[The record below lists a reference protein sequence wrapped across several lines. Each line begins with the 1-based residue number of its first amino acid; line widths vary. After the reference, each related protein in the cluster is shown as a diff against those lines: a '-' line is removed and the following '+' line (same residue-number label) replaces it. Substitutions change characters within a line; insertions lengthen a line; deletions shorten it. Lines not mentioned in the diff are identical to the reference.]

1 MSEAVK
7 ALAVEEILA
16 LSERH
21 IDDWMDDD
29 GPDLE
34 VEDIGLARPFGEE
47 LVELVRVGWAQA
59 REARV
64 DRERIAAEKLAE
76 QRVEAEREAARFVA
90 EDVAKGLFIYPIP
103 HVEVVGEVE
112 GAQVEAKPEEPK
124 LVRRENLKR
133 KPAEPEPEL
142 ATLVEGIAKKAGV
155 VAEPVAKPKIAA
167 PMTWPEPP
175 EAPAGASAAERLTY
189 PRGLLGHATQYVE
202 DTAPF
207 PNRWLSLFT
216 STSALAKGLDR
227 KVLGPTGNSTVQWLL
242 LLAETGAGKQHSLN
256 CIRIML
262 RAMGLEDTFVASGLG
277 SVQGIEEI
285 LMGRGEVVEAQP
297 NALVVIDEVGA
308 WLKRISSGGQ
318 TGNVAEIPA
327 LLQSLWGWPPQLEWT
342 GSKTKGKDM
351 DVVHGPAFSLFG
363 VSTETKFV
371 RALTGEQVSN
381 GFVNRMLLANVGR
394 GAEKRVKTKYDW
406 TNFPGWLA
414 DALKAVA
421 GGPRPEGPM
430 LLKGLNGAVLRDF
443 RRIEWGAGAED
454 KWQHYEDE
462 VRGMVSTEDRELWI
476 RAPENALRLATI
488 VAAYRGSSLIEVE
501 DLEWGIGV
509 ANQSMHWLVGA
520 LRRNMMEDLD
530 QADLVDLIRAE
541 FLKKLKKGEP
551 GQLTKGQ
558 IRKLCE
564 RKTKDY
570 RKIEQAILHLVECG
584 DMVLLKQEGPGRPTR
599 KWEWQV

>member
-1 MSEAVK
+1 MMTEVAR
-7 ALAVEEILA
+7 A
-16 LSERH
+16 LSAEEVLAQSELELAEYLNR
-21 IDDWMDDD
+21 D
-29 GPDLE
+29 GLNRKAQH
-34 VEDIGLARPFGEE
+34 VEAARPFGLE
-47 LVELVRVGWAQA
+47 LAELI
-59 REARV
+59 EASWG
-64 DRERIAAEKLAE
+64 AAEETKRRCWEAE
-76 QRVEAEREAARFVA
+76 QAAEAARLTKEEA
-90 EDVAKGLFIYPIP
+90 LFISTELPPGIG
-103 HVEVVGEVE
+103 HVD
-112 GAQVEAKPEEPK
+112 GAQPEAPK
-124 LVRRENLKR
+124 LVRRENLKP
-133 KPAEPEPEL
+133 KAAEPKAEL

-155 VAEPVAKPKIAA
+155 VAEPEVAKPKMAA
-167 PMTWPEPP
+167 PMTWPEAP
-175 EAPAGASAAERLTY
+175 EAPAGASLVERLTY

-216 STSALAKGLDR
+216 ATSALAKGLDR
-227 KVLGPTGNSTVQWLL
+227 KVLGPTGNSTILWLL
-242 LLAETGAGKQHSLN
+242 LLAESGAGKQHGLS

-262 RAMGLEDTFVASGLG
+262 RAMGVEDTLVASGLG

-285 LMGRGEVVEAQP
+285 LMGRGEVVDPQP
-297 NALVVIDEVGA
+297 NALVAIDEVGA

-351 DVVHGPAFSLFG
+351 EVVHGPAFSLFG

-394 GAEKRVKTKYDW
+394 GRDKRVKTKYDW
-406 TNFPGWLA
+406 TNFPKWLA

-430 LLKGLNGAVLRDF
+430 LLRGLNGPVLRDF
-443 RRIEWGAGAED
+443 RRIDWGTGAED
-454 KWQHYEDE
+454 KWQRYEDE
-462 VRGMVSTEDRELWI
+462 IRGMISTEDRDLWI
-476 RAPENALRLATI
+476 RAPENAERLATI
-488 VAAYRGSSLIEVE
+488 AAAYRGSSLVEVE

-530 QADLVDLIRAE
+530 QADLVDLVRGE
-541 FLKKLKKGEP
+541 FLKKLKKGEAS
-551 GQLTKGQ
+551 QLTEGQ

-570 RKIEQAILHLVECG
+570 RKIEQVIEHLVQCG
-584 DMVLLKQEGPGRPTR
+584 DMVKLPRAGAGRPTR
-599 KWEWQV
+599 KWEWQG